1 MLCEHSAAVA
11 DSLFVLEATTVSSTR
26 QATGMGWERAVVF
39 PFILLSNLAPMVERM
54 WLTELLNLS
63 PNLSVAWIQ
72 KDGRMVLCLCDE
84 DKDGG

>member
-1 MLCEHSAAVA
+1 
-11 DSLFVLEATTVSSTR
+11 
-26 QATGMGWERAVVF
+26 
-39 PFILLSNLAPMVERM
+39 
-54 WLTELLNLS
+54 LS